1 MLCILQEDIRKRIE
15 KYMNYEKEEFKRLLR
30 EELNSRSDSNTSLY
44 IRLRKIIESYTGRID
59 IVDMKANAY

>member
-1 MLCILQEDIRKRIE
+1 
-15 KYMNYEKEEFKRLLR
+15 MNYEKEEFKRLLR

-44 IRLRKIIESYTGRID
+44 IRLRKIIESHTGRID

>member
-1 MLCILQEDIRKRIE
+1 
-15 KYMNYEKEEFKRLLR
+15 MNYEKEEFKRLLR